1 MEILFLIIGIA
12 VGAAIAWFWSKSQAM
27 RQLQAEKEQS
37 LAAHAAVQSQA
48 QADRE
53 QRVAAETRL
62 QEIEKQRQSE
72 AALVEEARKQLGDT
86 FKAISSDALRQNSE
100 EFVQRAQ
107 QTLEPVKDT
116 LKRYE
121 EQIKAIENA
130 YRQTYGSL
138 DQQLKSLLVSEQ
150 QLQRE
155 TSNLVTALR
164 RPEVRGRWGELTL
177 HRVVELAG
185 LSEHCD
191 YVEQVSVQSDGGRMR
206 PDMVINLPAGRQVVI
221 DAKCSLDAY
230 LSAVEAPDDNARK
243 LCLARHCQQ
252 LRDHMNSLAQKSYW
266 DQFSAA
272 PEFVVMFV
280 PGESFLAA
288 AMDHDPS
295 LIEDGLQ
302 KKVLLASPINL
313 IALLRAVAYG
323 WRQEQIGESAQKVSD
338 LGQELYKRLRVFAGH
353 LANVGKRL
361 DSAVDAYNDAVG
373 SLERSVLPGARR
385 FPELGAA
392 RGEEIPELEPV
403 DVKARQLAAPEAGEE
418 A

>member
-1 MEILFLIIGIA
+1 MQILFLVLGLL
-12 VGAAIAWFWSKSQAM
+12 VGAAVGWLWANSRAL
-27 RQLQAEKEQS
+27 RQRQRDRDELLAAQGNLQA
-37 LAAHAAVQSQA
+37 QA

-62 QEIEKQRQSE
+62 QEIEKQLATQEQLIEQVRS
-72 AALVEEARKQLGDT
+72 QLGET
-86 FKAISSDALRQNSE
+86 FKALSSDALRQNSQA
-100 EFVQRAQ
+100 FVESAK
-107 QTLEPVKDT
+107 QTLEPVRET
-116 LKRYE
+116 LRRYE
-121 EQIKAIENA
+121 EQIRAIETA

-155 TSNLVTALR
+155 TSALVSALR
-164 RPEVRGRWGELTL
+164 QPQVRGRWGELTL

-191 YVEQVSVQSDGGRMR
+191 YVEQVTVESDGGRLR
-206 PDMVINLPAGRQVVI
+206 PDMVVNLPAGRQIVV

-230 LSAVEAPDDNARK
+230 LSAMEAPDDSTRRA
-243 LCLARHCQQ
+243 CLTRHCQQ
-252 LRDHMNSLAQKSYW
+252 LRDHMNALAQRSYW

-288 AMDHDPS
+288 AVDVDPG

-302 KKVLLASPINL
+302 RKVLLASPINL

-323 WRQEQIGESAQKVSD
+323 WRQEQVAENALRISD
-338 LGQELYKRLRVFAGH
+338 LGRELYDRVRVFAAH
-353 LANVGKRL
+353 LQDLGRRL
-361 DSAVDAYNDAVG
+361 HSATETYNKAVG
-373 SLERSVLPGARR
+373 SLESRVLPTARR
-385 FPELGAA
+385 FLDLGAA
-392 RGEEIPELEPV
+392 TGAEIPELQPV
-403 DVKARQLAAPEAGEE
+403 DTQARQLTSPEAAEG
-418 A
+418 